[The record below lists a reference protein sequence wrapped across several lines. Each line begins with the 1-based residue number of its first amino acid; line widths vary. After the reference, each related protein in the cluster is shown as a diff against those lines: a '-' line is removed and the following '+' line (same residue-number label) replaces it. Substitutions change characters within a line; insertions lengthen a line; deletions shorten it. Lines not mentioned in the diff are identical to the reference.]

1 MLEGK
6 FMNIARHVAAI
17 WRCLPV
23 MLTVSAIILISALAG
38 SQQAHAAYGNV
49 NKDSQ
54 VDPTVV
60 KIDEKTYLGIK
71 LDKDYALQDEN
82 GSAFTLGDMF
92 GKPLVLA
99 LSYYTCDG
107 ACPTLNRN
115 LMDTLSDVG
124 RWKLGEDFNVLTV
137 SFDKHDT
144 PETLDKFMHK
154 AGFKDE
160 LPKGW
165 RMSTLSNPE
174 DIMRLTGSMGYKFFW
189 SPRDAIFLHPS
200 VYIMISPKG
209 RVTRYLY
216 GANIDGS
223 DMEISITKAYGEE
236 LTASNVINFVLGACY
251 SYNYKDGKYKVNIP
265 LFVALGGLIFGG
277 SLLTFGMR
285 RTKKRRLKQDSE
297 SIVT

>member
-1 MLEGK
+1 MP
-6 FMNIARHVAAI
+6 
-17 WRCLPV
+17 W
-23 MLTVSAIILISALAG
+23 ILIPTLLLLLFTGSGQALAE
-38 SQQAHAAYGNV
+38 YGNV
-49 NKDSQ
+49 NRDSQ
-54 VDPTVV
+54 VDPKVV
-60 KIDEKTYLGIK
+60 KIDEKTYLGVK
-71 LDKDYALQDEN
+71 LDESYALQDEN
-82 GSAFTLGDMF
+82 GSDFTLGDMF

-99 LSYYTCDG
+99 LAYYTCDG

-115 LMDTLSDVG
+115 LMDTLSDVD

-144 PETLDKFMHK
+144 PEKLATFMKK
-154 AGFKDE
+154 AGFKDT
-160 LPKGW
+160 LPEGW
-165 RMSTLSNPE
+165 RMATLTNPE

-216 GANIDGS
+216 GANIEGS

-277 SLLTFGMR
+277 SLLTFGML
-285 RTKKRRLKQDSE
+285 RTKKRRMKQDSE
-297 SIVT
+297 NITV

>member
-1 MLEGK
+1 MKIAKHILPLMLAVLAVIP
-6 FMNIARHVAAI
+6 FD
-17 WRCLPV
+17 
-23 MLTVSAIILISALAG
+23 ALLHPHH
-38 SQQAHAAYGNV
+38 AHAAYGNV

-54 VDPTVV
+54 VDPKVV

-71 LDKDYALQDEN
+71 LDENYALRDEN
-82 GSAFTLGDMF
+82 GTAFTLGDMM

-99 LSYYTCDG
+99 LSYYSCDG

-115 LMDTLSDVG
+115 LMDTLGDVD

-137 SFDKHDT
+137 SFDQHDT
-144 PETLDKFMHK
+144 PERLTEFMHK
-154 AGFKDE
+154 SGFKND
-160 LPKGW
+160 LPEGW
-165 RMSTLSNPE
+165 RMATLTDPE

-236 LTASNVINFVLGACY
+236 LTSSNVINFVLGACY

-265 LFVALGGLIFGG
+265 LFVALGGLIFGT

-285 RTKKRRLKQDSE
+285 RTKKRMKKRAAKEITKQA
-297 SIVT
+297 